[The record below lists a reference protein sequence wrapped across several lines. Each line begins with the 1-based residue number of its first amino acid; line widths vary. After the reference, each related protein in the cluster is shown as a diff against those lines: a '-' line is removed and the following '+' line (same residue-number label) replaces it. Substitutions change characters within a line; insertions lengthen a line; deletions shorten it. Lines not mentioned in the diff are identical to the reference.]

1 VADRINISATAD
13 EALSAVRA
21 STGIEFAALA
31 RLALAL
37 SLKACGTDVPRSSD
51 FSGREIRWI
60 SIFGDDAPVYRGVV
74 HLVYGRHIDEDEFLS
89 NRSLVKDHID
99 HGCQLL
105 LALFRECGEDQSRF
119 LSRLAGE
126 SALSAPASGADA
138 VDLLIGSYA
147 LSGDDVVLRLNDTGA
162 HANPH
167 IGLAGKPGVGKTQL
181 LLKMLADLRVQTDYR
196 TGFVV
201 FDYKGDISSDQ
212 RFVEV
217 TRAHTYHLPGDHLPV
232 NPFVLDDYAEA
243 GVRLSAREKAESF
256 GSISPRFGPVQRG
269 NLNQAILE
277 AYRRRA
283 AGDRPYPDFR
293 EVFEIIRERY
303 DAEGKSDDTLVEIL
317 RDLSQ
322 FRLFWDH
329 QRTDPPFDTVMGDAI
344 VVDLHQLP
352 VLKELVAYLVIERL
366 YKEMSALPDS
376 TIRGAR
382 RQLRTALVIDEAHN
396 YLPQRNLFLQRVVR
410 EGRSKGVAVFLASQ
424 SPGDF
429 VQKGFDFKELLEFF
443 VMFQSEG
450 LTVAEVQELL
460 GCSLKTARDLPA
472 QVARLKPF
480 EAVIK
485 DMSGAP
491 GVARFTA
498 KSFFEAYSQA

>member
-1 VADRINISATAD
+1 MADRINISATAD
-13 EALSAVRA
+13 EALSAVRK
-21 STGIEFAALA
+21 STGIEFAAVA

-37 SLKACGTDVPRSSD
+37 SLKTAGTNVPRSQD
-51 FSGREIRWI
+51 FSGREIRWL
-60 SIFGDDAPVYRGVV
+60 SIFGDDASVYRGVV

-105 LALFRECGEDQSRF
+105 LGLFRDCDGDQSRF

-126 SALSAPASGADA
+126 SAVSPPASGTDGI
-138 VDLLIGSYA
+138 DLLVGTHA
-147 LSGDDVVLRLNDTGA
+147 LSGDEVVFRLNDMAA

-167 IGLAGKPGVGKTQL
+167 VGIAGKSGTGKTQL

-201 FDYKGDISSDQ
+201 FDYKGDISSNQ
-212 RFVEV
+212 PFVEV
-217 TRAHTYHLPGDHLPV
+217 TRARTYHLPDQPLPV
-232 NPFVLDDYAEA
+232 SPFVLGDYAEPT
-243 GVRLSAREKAESF
+243 VLLSARENAESF
-256 GSISPRFGPVQRG
+256 GSVSPGFGTVQRG
-269 NLNQAILE
+269 YLSQAVLE

-283 AGDRPYPDFR
+283 SQERPYPDFI
-293 EVFEIIRERY
+293 EVFEIVRERY
-303 DAEGKSDDTLVEIL
+303 EAEGKADDTLVEVL

-329 QRTDPPFDTVMGDAI
+329 ERGDAPLESVMGEAI
-344 VVDLHQLP
+344 IVDLHRLP

-366 YKEMSALPDS
+366 YKEMCALADSAVW
-376 TIRGAR
+376 GGR
-382 RQLRTALVIDEAHN
+382 RQLRTVLVIDEAHN
-396 YLPQRNLFLQRVVR
+396 YLPQRNLFLQQVVR

-443 VMFQSEG
+443 ITFQSDG
-450 LTVAEVQELL
+450 LTAAEVQELL

-472 QVARLKPF
+472 IVARLKPF
-480 EAVIK
+480 EAVSR
-485 DMSGAP
+485 DMTGAP
-491 GVARFTA
+491 GVLRFTA
-498 KSFFEAYSQA
+498 NSFFQAYG